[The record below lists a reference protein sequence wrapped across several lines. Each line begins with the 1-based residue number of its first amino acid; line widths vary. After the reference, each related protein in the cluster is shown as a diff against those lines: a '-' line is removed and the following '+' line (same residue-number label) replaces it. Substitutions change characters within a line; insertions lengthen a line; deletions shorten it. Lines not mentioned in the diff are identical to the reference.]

1 MLLIICQICLLLSVI
16 IAYYFTA
23 ETAEIIYEIHPHLI
37 VVYAGIRQ
45 QKYWISDFRK
55 CDCWTVEIQVINFK
69 ESRNLT
75 LESAGIR
82 L

>member
-45 QKYWISDFRK
+45 Q
-55 CDCWTVEIQVINFK
+55 N
-69 ESRNLT
+69 
-75 LESAGIR
+75 
-82 L
+82 